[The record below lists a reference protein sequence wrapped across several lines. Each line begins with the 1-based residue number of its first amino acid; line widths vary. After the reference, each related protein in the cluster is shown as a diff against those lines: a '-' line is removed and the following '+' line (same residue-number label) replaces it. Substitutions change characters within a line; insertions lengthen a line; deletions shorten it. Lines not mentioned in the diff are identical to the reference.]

1 MYAKT
6 DRKSSEG
13 DAIKWTKLERV
24 MLSSHLL
31 PHFYSCS
38 NCKGHVKRMIGSFK
52 NEKKFACLDDW
63 KPVDPPVPPHDPPK
77 GKYRS
82 CNLEVTKSL

>member
-52 NEKKFACLDDW
+52 NEKNLHALTIGNLW
-63 KPVDPPVPPHDPPK
+63 IHHMTHPK
-77 GKYRS
+77 ASTVLVILR
-82 CNLEVTKSL
+82 